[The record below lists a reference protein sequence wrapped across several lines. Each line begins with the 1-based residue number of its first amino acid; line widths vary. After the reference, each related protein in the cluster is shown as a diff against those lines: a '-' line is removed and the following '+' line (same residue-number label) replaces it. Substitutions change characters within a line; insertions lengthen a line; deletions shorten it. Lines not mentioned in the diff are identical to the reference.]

1 MPRAKTNN
9 DGAVLLKDVL
19 RRNGEEHLYDEA
31 LRLTKHA
38 ATDPPVIFDWKHV
51 DKFVQG
57 IVAANT
63 QAAEGDAP
71 LALLAYDYDG
81 KADPLGTTCRPC
93 DCGEATRAVECLG
106 RLNEHPWT
114 QHIIAVGGA
123 GNVLPVADLYAP
135 KPRTNKLEHAIRPRP
150 NGLWNMK

>member
-1 MPRAKTNN
+1 MYNSASPRQT
-9 DGAVLLKDVL
+9 
-19 RRNGEEHLYDEA
+19 
-31 LRLTKHA
+31 
-38 ATDPPVIFDWKHV
+38 PPHEVGDLA
-51 DKFVQG
+51 
-57 IVAANT
+57 IVAANSR
-63 QAAEGDAP
+63 AAKGGAAIPSPPFPIPDLLTTHSFK